1 MKNKK
6 TKIFRLGLISY
17 ILSLISVFMPTSILI
32 DPVESNIMWNLGF
45 IVFFSKTGLSI
56 GFFYNNMR
64 FILTIIYI
72 SMILIG
78 TGLLFNF
85 SKQILIDEIV
95 WKQGILGGIIN
106 LGMSIFYFLIMIVL
120 EPGLYWVV
128 FLPNLGLILPFIS
141 GIIGIIAGIKSLK
154 LRVK

>member
-17 ILSLISVFMPTSILI
+17 ILSLISIFMPTSILI

-56 GFFYNNMR
+56 GFFYNNMK
-64 FILTIIYI
+64 FILTIIYL
-72 SMILIG
+72 SLILIG
-78 TGLLFNF
+78 TGLLLYF
-85 SKQILIDEIV
+85 SKHVLIDEIA

-106 LGMSIFYFLIMIVL
+106 LGMSIFYFFIMIVL

-128 FLPNLGLILPFIS
+128 FLPNLGLILPLIS
-141 GIIGIIAGIKSLK
+141 GIIGIIARIKSLK
-154 LRVK
+154 L

>member
-1 MKNKK
+1 
-6 TKIFRLGLISY
+6 
-17 ILSLISVFMPTSILI
+17 
-32 DPVESNIMWNLGF
+32 
-45 IVFFSKTGLSI
+45 
-56 GFFYNNMR
+56 
-64 FILTIIYI
+64 
-72 SMILIG
+72 MILIG